1 MATRFVNVEAFIS
14 RPSFRVYRFIL
25 NFINALLEHK
35 KVSHLSLPVIVHLQ
49 GLTVR
54 GQARDAHE
62 ALLIDLEH
70 TLEVAV
76 DGHQLGGKTRIC
88 RNSHAVLALHGKH
101 GVSVILVLY
110 RAKEN
115 INSQYL

>member
-1 MATRFVNVEAFIS
+1 MRCYNQ
-14 RPSFRVYRFIL
+14 R
-25 NFINALLEHK
+25 

-49 GLTVR
+49 GLTVS
-54 GQARDAHE
+54 GEARDAHE
-62 ALLIDLEH
+62 TLLIDLEH

-101 GVSVILVLY
+101 RVSVIFVLY

-115 INSQYL
+115 IHSQYLLRLSRSRSVSPLLEMPQGAS